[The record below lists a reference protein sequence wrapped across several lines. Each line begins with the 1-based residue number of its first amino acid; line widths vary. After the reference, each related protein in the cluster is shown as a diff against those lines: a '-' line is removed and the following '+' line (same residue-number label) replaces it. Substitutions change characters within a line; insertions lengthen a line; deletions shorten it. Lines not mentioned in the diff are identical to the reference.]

1 MEKEKDARQREYDEE
16 KTQLLDDFEEYR
28 KENNQ
33 GMLLVCKAETE
44 DALRKLE
51 EYQNSYQKVI
61 MELDE

>member
-1 MEKEKDARQREYDEE
+1 M
-16 KTQLLDDFEEYR
+16 DDFEEYR
-28 KENNQ
+28 RENNQ

-61 MELDE
+61 MELDDERKKYQLKEEESKRTI